1 MSIKIIVNGEKICRN
16 IHKGINKTLADLLV
30 RENLSTEEKTEYLK
44 MLKSNLDKDQKWE
57 EDNQKFWYKYGQNV
71 GEIKGMLEAA
81 GIMAIG
87 LIIAGKL
94 NK

>member
-1 MSIKIIVNGEKICRN
+1 M
-16 IHKGINKTLADLLV
+16 NKTLADLLV